1 MARDGSEPL
10 SDTLRATWRRFVDDL
25 TPHRPILHGYCLKL
39 AGNVFDAEDLVQET
53 LLRAFGQWGVTEP
66 TIRNP
71 RAYLLRVASHL
82 WIDTQRRRKTEARA
96 PLADPDEAPASSPS
110 PIASSELREAG
121 ARLLQRLSPQERAA
135 LLLREGFDM
144 SLEEIADLLA
154 TTTGAVKAALHR
166 GRDRVHEPV
175 ARHPSASEELVD
187 RFVERFQ
194 AKDVDGLLALML
206 GGASAE
212 NVGNSYHVG
221 SDPSAGYPR
230 FVRALIDGHPGWPAR
245 IQWQASR
252 MERRDYHGEPIVL
265 YFVTRKGPES
275 LMAVMRLEEEAGRIA
290 RIRSY
295 GFCPDTIRA
304 IGEELGLPVHTGLYR
319 APE

>member
-10 SDTLRATWRRFVDDL
+10 SDALKATWHRFVDDL
-25 TPHRPILHGYCLKL
+25 APLRPILHGYCRKL

-71 RAYLLRVASHL
+71 KAYLLRTASHL
-82 WIDTQRRRKTEARA
+82 WIDTQRRRKSESRV
-96 PLADPDEAPASSPS
+96 PLADPDAPPAHGPS

-135 LLLREGFDM
+135 LLLRESFDM

-175 ARHPSASEELVD
+175 ARHPSPSAELVD

-194 AKDVDGLLALML
+194 AKDVGGLLALML
-206 GGASAE
+206 EGASAE

-221 SDPSAGYPR
+221 SDPNAGYPR
-230 FVRALIDGHPGWPAR
+230 FVRALVEGHPEWPAQ
-245 IQWQASR
+245 IQWQGSR
-252 MERRDYHGEPIVL
+252 MERRDYQGEPIVL
-265 YFVTRKGPES
+265 YLVTRKGRES
-275 LMAVMRLEEEAGRIA
+275 LMAVMRLEEQAGRIS

-295 GFCPDTIRA
+295 GFCSDTIRA
-304 IGEELGLPVHTGLYR
+304 IGEELGLPVYTGLYR